1 MLSWSLA
8 LVIGLLTGILSGFGI
23 GGGTILMIYL
33 TAFAAFPQKIAQGIN
48 LLYYVAA
55 ASPSLLFHLRH
66 GLVEKK
72 GGAIAL
78 CLGIPGCAAGAFLAR
93 WIEPQL
99 LRRLFGFLM
108 IAVGV
113 WQLLGGK
120 KKKN

>member
-1 MLSWSLA
+1 MLLLDLLA
-8 LVIGLLTGILSGFGI
+8 ALAAGALTGAGV
-23 GGGTILMIYL
+23 GGGSLLLLYL
-33 TAFAAFPQKIAQGIN
+33 LQVRQMEQLTAQGIN